1 MSKSMQLLL
10 ERVSQMPEE
19 EQEQV
24 ARWFL
29 EELDDDARWDAL
41 FASSQDVLRKMAE
54 DAREDFRSGNTE
66 PLDPDSL

>member
-1 MSKSMQLLL
+1 M

-29 EELDDDARWDAL
+29 EELDDDARWDSLLAE
-41 FASSQDVLRKMAE
+41 SKDMLREMAQE
-54 DAREDFRSGNTE
+54 ARREFEAGLTE
-66 PLDPDSL
+66 PLDPDSF